1 MDESTRSS
9 SKQPRRRTLG
19 YAPKEVIGD
28 FTKDALD
35 DGSDYQEHDSM
46 GGMSCDVNS
55 GHMEGV
61 PDHLDLVS
69 NHQIGM
75 VSSLKAHEAA
85 IFSYLD

>member
-1 MDESTRSS
+1 
-9 SKQPRRRTLG
+9 
-19 YAPKEVIGD
+19 
-28 FTKDALD
+28 
-35 DGSDYQEHDSM
+35 M

-85 IFSYLD
+85 IFSYLDWIESSIHTVFSNYPSIMVIIGLLQRDP

>member
-1 MDESTRSS
+1 
-9 SKQPRRRTLG
+9 
-19 YAPKEVIGD
+19 
-28 FTKDALD
+28 
-35 DGSDYQEHDSM
+35 M